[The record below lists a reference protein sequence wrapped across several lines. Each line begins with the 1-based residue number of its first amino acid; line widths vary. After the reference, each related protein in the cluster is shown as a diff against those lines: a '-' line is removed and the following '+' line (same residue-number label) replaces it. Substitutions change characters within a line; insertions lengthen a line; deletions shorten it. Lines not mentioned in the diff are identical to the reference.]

1 MAIKGVDVSSYQGNP
16 DWARVAGDGDVL
28 FAIVKASEG
37 VTWDDPSFIFNW
49 AAIKSAGLARGAYH
63 YARPSNNTPEKEVD
77 HFLARVDAA
86 GGLET
91 GDLLALDMEDVKA
104 TANRDLHDWTLAW
117 LQRVESRVGFK
128 PLFYS
133 GEWYMTPHGLSGLD
147 DLAEYGLW
155 LSVYNYQ
162 FDAVPNAPA
171 NWGQILIHQYSD
183 KGTVAGIPGSAVDL
197 NTFPGT
203 SIDELLRYGSPG
215 SSNAAPTYT
224 VQPGDTWESI
234 AAQYGIGVGDLM
246 SANANFDQLEV
257 GMVLMIPTTATA

>member
-37 VTWDDPSFIFNW
+37 VTWDDPSFIYNW
-49 AAIKSAGLARGAYH
+49 AAIK
-63 YARPSNNTPEKEVD
+63 
-77 HFLARVDAA
+77 
-86 GGLET
+86 

-224 VQPGDTWESI
+224 VQPGDTWDSI